1 MWAESVKTFQQPNQR
16 ETHAFLFLFS
26 FNPFLSLLHS
36 VAPPNRRDPPSALRC
51 PPLSPSFL
59 LSVPLFFCFV
69 RSPSLALSPLFPP
82 PVCTLWYADMQEF
95 RPQNDRPN
103 LSVLAP
109 VTKDGRPARV
119 RGCHWRTPELRS
131 PRLVVFSQS
140 PSELFFSFFSSVGQK
155 CEHWFLFVPAP
166 FSSSPAS

>member
-16 ETHAFLFLFS
+16 ERTPS
-26 FNPFLSLLHS
+26 FFFFPLIYSFPCFILWLHLMGEILPLLS
-36 VAPPNRRDPPSALRC
+36 

-69 RSPSLALSPLFPP
+69 CSPSLPLFPP

-131 PRLVVFSQS
+131 PRLV
-140 PSELFFSFFSSVGQK
+140 FFRNHPLSFF
-155 CEHWFLFVPAP
+155 LFSIRGAEV
-166 FSSSPAS
+166 